1 MWADSKVCEFKLAEV
16 QPFSEEGFQCGCGRL
31 RKRWEVRRQKRK
43 CSQGV
48 GWNIHVDGEVT
59 QIMAGLRGECK
70 SEPDSEV
77 LSE

>member
-1 MWADSKVCEFKLAEV
+1 MNLSWQRYSRSPRKGSSV
-16 QPFSEEGFQCGCGRL
+16 GRL

-43 CSQGV
+43 YSQGV